1 MKRCAGLLSVL
12 GLVFTVACSQ
22 TDSGITTKVKT
33 AMAADPIV
41 KAYQVDVTTENNVVT
56 LTGDVETTAAREQA
70 VQIARRTDGVRDVID
85 RLRVNDTAATSGL
98 LHDSDQAIDSG
109 VDKTTE
115 AAKNA
120 AEATGRAAKAASDA
134 TISAGKKAAKKI
146 EGAVTDKD
154 RDSDRDGH

>member
-1 MKRCAGLLSVL
+1 MKRCAGLLSML

-33 AMAADPIV
+33 SMAADPIV
-41 KAYQVDVTTENNVVT
+41 KAYQVDVTTQNNVVT
-56 LTGDVETTAAREQA
+56 LTGDVETTAAKEQA
-70 VQIARRTDGVRDVID
+70 VRIARQTDGVRDVID

-115 AAKNA
+115 ASKDA
-120 AEATGRAAKAASDA
+120 ATATGRAAKAASDA
-134 TISAGKKAAKKI
+134 TISAGKKAAKKT

>member
-22 TDSGITTKVKT
+22 TDPGITTKVKT

-56 LTGDVETTAAREQA
+56 LTGDVETTAAKEQA
-70 VQIARRTDGVRDVID
+70 VRIARQTDGVRDVID

-98 LHDSDQAIDSG
+98 LHDSEQAIDSG

-115 AAKNA
+115 AAKDA
-120 AEATGRAAKAASDA
+120 AAATGRAAKAASDA